1 MNKLKKLF
9 LSYLFKK
16 EIGFDI
22 LSCIIL
28 ALMNYFLMC
37 LTYDKSKLDSLSL
50 EDSYTYS
57 ILGLNGITI
66 QSYFFPFIVLI
77 FVVLFTEIL
86 YSFLSLSAIQEN
98 YFLLKIKG
106 YKNINRTISL
116 FHLLKNIFVCS
127 FALLIYTI
135 LYVILNSIFK
145 TAIPIFT
152 FSVSTIYLAFAYLL
166 YSQFVYLILLKLKS
180 KPRQFLKF
188 LRKKY

>member
-22 LSCIIL
+22 LSFIIL
-28 ALMNYFLMC
+28 ALMNCFLMC
-37 LTYDKSKLDSLSL
+37 LTYDKSKLDPLSL